1 MKITNG
7 KTYVT
12 AEDFLDDIHSS
23 CLKYSVGEPD
33 QFSDINIHRMR
44 INVRILAKHAWCQ

>member
-12 AEDFLDDIHSS
+12 IDFLDDVHSS
-23 CLKYSVGEPD
+23 CLKYSVGEPY
-33 QFSDINIHRMR
+33 QFSDINIHRM
-44 INVRILAKHAWCQ
+44 